1 MKVEREDTYT
11 QFHTPT
17 VEATLYLLTVVTP
30 PSMQELPFKA
40 LPGQILAPEFDLLEA
55 PQTNI
60 TETKETTTST
70 DPTIVKYVC
79 GTGTKLIQY
88 PTKDAAGRDIE
99 INVICST
106 KLGKVYSYEVA
117 APADYKS
124 VDETRKVQF
133 RTISVGSSEL
143 MEQTGG
149 KSESNNNLPRE
160 GDLVLCRVSRISLQR
175 ANVEIL
181 AVNTKNVP
189 IDGGVGTNGSGV
201 SAVGGGSG
209 AQTFSVSQA
218 SSDVGETFR
227 GIIRSQDVRS
237 TDRDKVVMI
246 ECFKP
251 GDIVKAQVISLGD
264 GNNYYLTTARNDLGV
279 VFAKANN
286 GAGGLMY
293 ATDWLSMTAP
303 TSGVVEKRKCAK
315 PF

>member
-1 MKVEREDTYT
+1 
-11 QFHTPT
+11 
-17 VEATLYLLTVVTP
+17 
-30 PSMQELPFKA
+30 MQELPVKA
-40 LPGQILAPEFDLLEA
+40 LPGQILAPEFDLLDA
-55 PQTNI
+55 PQQKDNDGSAGN
-60 TETKETTTST
+60 ETTVE
-70 DPTIVKYVC
+70 PTIIKYIC

-88 PTKDAAGRDIE
+88 PTKDAAGREIE
-99 INVICST
+99 INVVTST

-124 VDETRKVQF
+124 VDDTRKVQF
-133 RTISVGSSEL
+133 RTISVGSSAL
-143 MEQTGG
+143 MEQSGG

-160 GDLVLCRVSRISLQR
+160 GDIILCRVSRISLQR

-181 AVNTKNVP
+181 AVNAKNVP
-189 IDGGVGTNGSGV
+189 IDGGIGTNGSGV

-246 ECFKP
+246 DCFKP

-303 TSGVVEKRKCAK
+303 TSGIVEKRKCAK